1 MKKIKLFILFTVL
14 VCATKAWAWSG
25 SGTSGTFDGNRE
37 TITLT
42 LAVNNSEWGSIEAQS
57 LVYANDFETGDVP
70 DGWTNDA
77 SYPWTIVQ
85 KDGSYCLKSGN
96 AGVASSS
103 STLQATYTFASN
115 GAISFRC
122 KISSESGYDKGYFKV
137 DGSDKINGISGDG
150 QWTDYTFEVTEGTH
164 TFEWRYKK
172 DSSVDRND
180 DVFYIDD
187 IVITENCPGIT
198 TSIQGAP
205 GDKFL
210 LIAVPANEA
219 CDFVN
224 WTSNNVEVSTN
235 PKYMITLTASME
247 LTANFQKDFD
257 GAGTAADPFLISS
270 TNDWNHLAEKVNA
283 GNSYSGKHFRLTED
297 ITVSEMVGTSEQHKF
312 SGTFDGDGH
321 TLTFNITAPD
331 HICAPFRY
339 IHGATI
345 KFLIVDGTITG
356 GEYKALAG
364 IAGWTT
370 GTNSITN
377 CWVKATMT
385 SSFSGD
391 SSIGGFVSEIH
402 GGTISFTNCLFS
414 GSFVCPNAKCLSGF
428 AGWTNNSCTGNYTN
442 CLVSLSSASFNNDDC
457 ATFSRLYNSSGTVN
471 LNNSYYGNNR
481 FVTNQ
486 GLNGTSMSNDD
497 LLTALGGGW
506 EINSNKVVPVMG
518 AHSFTGAGTELSP
531 YLITSTTDWNK
542 LAFNVNNLGDSYNG
556 KYFLLANDIT
566 VTTMVGT
573 DACRFSGNFN
583 GNGHKL
589 TLNLT
594 ASENNCA
601 PFRYINGAT
610 IKFLVVDGTITGGSY
625 RQSAGIAGMAFG
637 TNTITSCW
645 VKATMASS
653 FSGDSSISG
662 LVMQIENGTTSF
674 TNCLFTGS
682 FDCPS
687 ATSLG
692 GFVGWT
698 AEQGTGN
705 YTNCLSSPSSVN
717 ITNSGCKT
725 FARLSSTGRA
735 NFSNSY
741 YPTAFGDAQGTQ
753 SSNTGSDLQEQLGD
767 GWVAIG
773 DNVVPK
779 MNTTFTLQHY
789 NTDADGWYLISSPM
803 AGEVNPT
810 SVTNMTANT
819 YDLFRFN
826 QSAEQEWQNY
836 KAHHNAAQN
845 PFNALVCGQGYL
857 YANSADVTLTF
868 IGAPYSGDGSVTL
881 EYSTTN
887 PDSRMHG
894 WNLIGNPFGTTAT
907 INKDFYRMNDAHTEI
922 IPADEN
928 NIEPM
933 EGIFVRAT
941 GSGQSVTFSTGGS
954 KGGDNNFDNLVINLS
969 RPSTGSRTG
978 STSTIIDRAIV
989 SFDENRT
996 LPKFQIDE
1004 NNTKLYIPQD
1014 GKDYAIAFSDRAGEL
1029 PLNFAAKEMGTYTI
1043 TVETQN
1049 FASLQG
1055 VKLIDK
1061 LENAVIDLNVENSYT
1076 FIGSIADNKDRFVIK
1091 FESSDFSDNSEIF
1104 AYQNGTDIVVNG
1116 EGELHVFDVM
1126 GRMIMQK
1133 HVNGVETIAKPT
1145 QTGIY
1150 ILKLNGMTQK
1160 IVTR

>member
-1 MKKIKLFILFTVL
+1 MKKSKLLLILALLAFGPR
-14 VCATKAWAWSG
+14 AWAWSG

-37 TITLT
+37 TITLN
-42 LAVNNSEWGSIEAQS
+42 LDVNNAEWGSIEAQS
-57 LVYANDFETGDVP
+57 LVYANDFETGVP

-77 SYPWTIVQ
+77 TYPWVQ
-85 KDGSYCLKSGN
+85 ENGCLKSGN

-103 STLQATYTFASN
+103 STLQATYNFATN
-115 GAISFRC
+115 GTISFRYR
-122 KISSESGYDKGYFKV
+122 ISSESGYDKGYFEV
-137 DGSDKINGISGDG
+137 DGSAKINGISGNG
-150 QWTDYTFEVTEGTH
+150 SWTSCTYDVTAGSH
-164 TFEWRYKK
+164 TFKWYYSK
-172 DSSVDRND
+172 DSSVDKND

-187 IVITENCPGIT
+187 IVITENRPDIT
-198 TSIQGAP
+198 TSIQGES

-210 LIAVPANEA
+210 LIAVPANET

-312 SGTFDGDGH
+312 SGIFDGDGH

-339 IHGATI
+339 INGATI

-356 GEYKALAG
+356 GPYKALAG
-364 IAGWTT
+364 IAGWTN
-370 GTNSITN
+370 GTSSITN

-402 GGTISFTNCLFS
+402 DGTISFTNCLFS
-414 GSFVCPNAKCLSGF
+414 GSFNCPSAKCLSGF

-471 LNNSYYGNNR
+471 LNNSYYGNDR

-506 EINSNKVVPVMG
+506 EINNNEVVPVMG

-601 PFRYINGAT
+601 PFRYIDGAT
-610 IKFLVVDGTITGGSY
+610 IQYLIVDGTITGGGY

-637 TNTITSCW
+637 TNYITSCW
-645 VKATMASS
+645 VKATISSS

-662 LVMQIENGTTSF
+662 LVMQIENGTTNF
-674 TNCLFTGS
+674 TDCLFSGS
-682 FDCPS
+682 FDCPD

-705 YTNCLSSPSSVN
+705 YTNCLSSPSYVN
-717 ITNSGCKT
+717 INNSGCKT

-735 NFSNSY
+735 YFYNSY

-753 SSNTGSDLQEQLGD
+753 TSNTGTALQAQLGN
-767 GWVAIG
+767 GWGVIG
-773 DNVVPK
+773 DDVVPK
-779 MNTTFTLQHY
+779 MKTMLTVTGYGEGNDKWMFIASPIAGSIEPSDVENLLGAEIEPGQY
-789 NTDADGWYLISSPM
+789 N
-803 AGEVNPT
+803 
-810 SVTNMTANT
+810 

-826 QSAEQEWQNY
+826 QSGTNGEWENY
-836 KAHHNAAQN
+836 CQHTEG
-845 PFNALVCGQGYL
+845 FALENGKGYL
-857 YANSADVTLTF
+857 YAKQEDVTLKF
-868 IGAPYSGDGSVTL
+868 YGALYSDDTKNVDLTYDGSARL
-881 EYSTTN
+881 KGY
-887 PDSRMHG
+887 
-894 WNLIGNPFGTTAT
+894 NLVGNPFMTAAT
-907 INKDFYRMNDAHTEI
+907 INMSYYKMNAAGDDIEAETSSVAIPPLTGVMVEATE
-922 IPADEN
+922 A
-928 NIEPM
+928 
-933 EGIFVRAT
+933 
-941 GSGQSVTFSTGGS
+941 GQRVTFTKSGARSGGEPES
-954 KGGDNNFDNLVINLS
+954 KGILEMTLTKAGTVQDK
-969 RPSTGSRTG
+969 
-978 STSTIIDRAIV
+978 AIV
-989 SFDENRT
+989 SFNENAQ
-996 LPKFQIDE
+996 LGKYIFNE
-1004 NNTKLYIPQD
+1004 GHAKLYFTQD
-1014 GKDYAIAFSDRAGEL
+1014 GKEYAIAYSDGQREM
-1029 PLNFAAKEMGTYTI
+1029 PINFKATENGSYTLTINPEIIEMDYLHLVDNI
-1043 TVETQN
+1043 TGADVDLL
-1049 FASLQG
+1049 ASP
-1055 VKLIDK
+1055 
-1061 LENAVIDLNVENSYT
+1061 SYT
-1076 FIGSIADNKDRFVIK
+1076 FNARATDYTSRFRLVFSANENDN
-1091 FESSDFSDNSEIF
+1091 ENDNENFAFISNGEI
-1104 AYQNGTDIVVNG
+1104 IING
-1116 EGELHVFDVM
+1116 EGTVQMIDALGRILFTQENTPLNARLSTLSIKPGMYVLHL
-1126 GRMIMQK
+1126 ITST
-1133 HVNGVETIAKPT
+1133 ETK
-1145 QTGIY
+1145 
-1150 ILKLNGMTQK
+1150 TQK
-1160 IVTR
+1160 IIVK